1 MKVLLISHT
10 CQSRSEGQPKAV
22 ELARLGLD
30 LTVVVPRRWKHY
42 GAWRA
47 PQTPVAG
54 SGFNWKPMTVRMPWS
69 GPGQSYSHFYPGL
82 ARLMRE
88 LQPDV
93 IDLWEEPWS
102 LVSAQTCWLRDR
114 ICPNARIVSE
124 TEQNVDKQLVPP
136 FENYRSYVLSR
147 ADWVVGR
154 NAEALEIVRR
164 KGYVGPSHVVPNAV
178 DADIFRVPTRA
189 ERAATRARLGWKDE
203 MVCGYVG
210 RLVEEKGLSDFLA
223 AIAQT
228 QPQSTRAVLVGDGPM
243 KEQLRAQIAQLG
255 LAKRVQI
262 LPACGRQE
270 LASLMGALDVLVLP
284 SRTTARWKE
293 QFGRVII
300 EAQACGIPVV
310 GSSSGAIPE
319 VMGESG
325 LVFPEGDA
333 TQLASKLTWLA
344 GHPNEAQ
351 QMGTHGRSVVEERYT
366 WARVAQAMQNIYREV
381 CQFSDGVE
389 EPVTAAK

>member
-22 ELARLGLD
+22 ELARLGVD

-47 PQTPVAG
+47 PQTPIAE
-54 SGFNWKPMTVRMPWS
+54 SGFDWKPLTVRMPWS
-69 GPGQSYSHFYPGL
+69 GPGQSYLHFYPGL
-82 ARLMRE
+82 PRLLRE

-114 ICPNARIVSE
+114 ICPDARIVSE

-136 FENYRSYVLSR
+136 FESYRSYVLSR

-154 NAEALEIVRR
+154 SNEALEIVRR
-164 KGYVGPSHVVPNAV
+164 KGYEGPARVVPNAV
-178 DADIFRVPTRA
+178 DAEIFRVPSPA
-189 ERAATRARLGWKDE
+189 QRAATRAGLGWGSE
-203 MVCGYVG
+203 TVCGYVG
-210 RLVEEKGLSDFLA
+210 RLVEEKGLSDFVA

-228 QPQSTRAVLVGDGPM
+228 PPGAVRAVLVGDGPM
-243 KEQLRAQIAQLG
+243 KEPLQAQIAQLG
-255 LAKRVQI
+255 LEKRVQL
-262 LPACGRQE
+262 LPACGREE
-270 LASLMGALDVLVLP
+270 LAALMGALDVLVLP

-300 EAQACGIPVV
+300 EAQACGVPVV
-310 GSSSGAIPE
+310 GSSSGAIPD
-319 VMGESG
+319 VVGEAG

-333 TQLASKLTWLA
+333 AQIAGKLNWLA
-344 GHPNEAQ
+344 EHPAEAR
-351 QMGTHGRSVVEERYT
+351 QMGERGRAVVEEKYT
-366 WARVAQAMQNIYREV
+366 WARVAQAMRDIYREV
-381 CQFSDGVE
+381 S
-389 EPVTAAK
+389 

>member
-10 CQSRSEGQPKAV
+10 CQSRSEGQPRAV
-22 ELARLGLD
+22 ELARLGVD

-47 PQTPVAG
+47 PQTPVADC
-54 SGFNWKPMTVRMPWS
+54 GFNWKPMTVRLPWS

-82 ARLMRE
+82 GRLLRE

-114 ICPNARIVSE
+114 ICPGARIVSE
-124 TEQNVDKQLVPP
+124 TEQNVDKRLVPP

-164 KGYVGPSHVVPNAV
+164 KGYAGPARVVPNAV
-178 DADIFRVPTRA
+178 DAEVFRVPTPA
-189 ERAATRARLGWKDE
+189 QRAATRAQLGWKDE

-210 RLVEEKGLSDFLA
+210 RLVEEKGLSDLVA

-228 QPQSTRAVLVGDGPM
+228 RPASTRAVLVGDGPM
-243 KEQLRAQIAQLG
+243 QEPLRAQIAQLG
-255 LAKRVQI
+255 LAERVQL
-262 LPACGRQE
+262 LPARGREE
-270 LASLMGALDVLVLP
+270 LAQLMGALDALVLP

-319 VMGESG
+319 VVGQGG

-333 TQLASKLTWLA
+333 AQLAGKLTWLA
-344 GHPNEAQ
+344 EHPDQAR
-351 QMGTHGRSVVEERYT
+351 QMGLRGRSVVEENYT
-366 WARVAQAMQNIYREV
+366 WARAAQAMQNIYREL
-381 CQFSDGVE
+381 CQS
-389 EPVTAAK
+389 PAQ